1 MEKFPLIIHEGHML
15 RKRNRLMRR
24 TGIDFQEILQVLV
37 YVILF
42 AAILLVYGLSFR
54 QSLALAVI
62 LSQFYII
69 LFKIHYRI
77 RR

>member
-62 LSQFYII
+62 LSQFYLI